1 MVKTLHF
8 TSAAL
13 LSITQ
18 RSLRACLSEDS
29 RVLLFISQTF
39 FELCGTYQFP
49 KFKVSRAEYYLIT
62 LILQNRDNLWYNLRK
77 FLIKRNKMGI
87 KILGTGSYLP
97 PQVVTNDDIAQ
108 ALDTSDEWIYSHT
121 GIRSRHVAG
130 EGESTSTMAV
140 EAAKSAMAAANV
152 APEDIGL
159 IIVATSTPDYNPF
172 PSTACVVQGALGCV
186 NAGAFD
192 LQAACAGFVYAL
204 EQARGFVNFYPDKKA
219 LVIGAESL
227 TRILDWTDRA
237 SCILFGDGAGAVVL
251 GNDAPPGMASTE
263 TKAHTILGA
272 DGKGSHFIMRSG
284 GCKDSIGVKPGGV
297 MVKPVPHLCELTL
310 MGHDVF
316 AFAVKALSKVARDL
330 CDKLGTKPEE
340 LDRVFAHQA
349 NGRIIEATARRMK
362 LPLEKF
368 WLNLETTANTSAA
381 SIPISLDQAV
391 RAGELKDGMKI
402 VMVGFGAGLTYAG
415 TYCTWPNL

>member
-1 MVKTLHF
+1 
-8 TSAAL
+8 
-13 LSITQ
+13 
-18 RSLRACLSEDS
+18 
-29 RVLLFISQTF
+29 
-39 FELCGTYQFP
+39 
-49 KFKVSRAEYYLIT
+49 
-62 LILQNRDNLWYNLRK
+62 
-77 FLIKRNKMGI
+77 MGI

-97 PQVVTNDDIAQ
+97 EKVVTNDDIAKS
-108 ALDTSDEWIYSHT
+108 LDTTDEWIFSHT
-121 GIRSRHVAG
+121 GIHSRHVAG
-130 EGESTSTMAV
+130 EGESTATMAA
-140 EAAKSAMAAANV
+140 EAARRAMEAAGV
-152 APEDIGL
+152 APGEIGL
-159 IIVATSTPDYNPF
+159 IVLATSTPDYNPF
-172 PSTACVVQGALGCV
+172 PSSACVVQALLGCA

-251 GNDAPPGMASTE
+251 GNDEAPGVASAKT
-263 TKAHTILGA
+263 TAHTILGA
-272 DGKGSHFIMRSG
+272 DGKGAHFISRTG
-284 GCKDSIGVKPGGV
+284 GCKNALPFTPMGIPAKVSPES
-297 MVKPVPHLCELTL
+297 PELVL

-316 AFAVKALSKVARDL
+316 AFAVRTLSKVARDL
-330 CDKLGTKPEE
+330 CEKLGTTPEG

-349 NGRIIEATARRMK
+349 NGRIIEAVARRMK
-362 LPLEKF
+362 LPLSKF

-391 RAGELKDGMKI
+391 RAGELVEGMKI